1 MIVPGLDRIRC
12 KQILREAAGYLDL
25 VTHHADPWIPSPE
38 IRDRMAQRALDVLD
52 RLGTRH
58 GSRARVLFLRGQA
71 LLTMERYG
79 DALAP
84 LNAAAECDPD
94 DVRIW
99 LALGWCY
106 KRTGRLDLAIQS
118 LEEALAT
125 DPDRAI
131 VHYNL
136 ACYWSLANNPKLSV
150 AYLSSAFELDDD
162 YRDHVHDE
170 DDFDTIRCHPDFM
183 ALTTVIV

>member
-1 MIVPGLDRIRC
+1 MPGFDHIRR
-12 KQILREAAGYLDL
+12 KQILREAEGYLDL
-25 VTHHADPWIPSPE
+25 VMLYGDRWTPE
-38 IRDRMAQRALDVLD
+38 PGIRDSLAQRALDVLD
-52 RLGTRH
+52 RLGPRH
-58 GSRARVLFLRGQA
+58 GARARVLYLRGQA
-71 LLTMERYG
+71 LLTMQRYA

-84 LNAAAECDPD
+84 LNAAAECDGD
-94 DVRIW
+94 NVHIW

-118 LEEALAT
+118 LEEALAI

-131 VHYNL
+131 IHYNL

-150 AYLSSAFELDDD
+150 AYLSSAFDLDDD
-162 YRDHVHDE
+162 YRDLVHQE

-183 ALTTVIV
+183 ALTSVIV